1 MAVQVN
7 FKIVD
12 APFSKLQHE
21 FSVEATIQNVKEE
34 LLNMWPTDAPPL
46 HGVEDL
52 RIVAAGRLT
61 HSQKC
66 LSEYGFRDKERKY
79 MHVQLLPSAHATNSV
94 TIEPVEKLPAPPS
107 EQSSRQ
113 SPTCTLL

>member
-1 MAVQVN
+1 MGVQVI

-21 FSVEATIQNVKEE
+21 FPVGATIEDVKRE
-34 LLNMWPTDAPPL
+34 LLNMWPTDAPQVNN
-46 HGVEDL
+46 VEDL

-61 HSQKC
+61 HSSKP
-66 LSEYGFRDKERKY
+66 LSEYGFKDNEKKY
-79 MHVQLLPSAHATNSV
+79 MHVQLLPTEKTIPV
-94 TIEPVEKLPAPPS
+94 VIEPVEKVPAPPS

-113 SPTCTLL
+113 SPACTIL